1 MADQAINAL
10 PTKDTPEST
19 DQLLLIGDA
28 EEKIID
34 YDKLADAILNKLTSK
49 KFEMDTGTQTIME
62 AIASLN
68 GKHAKKIKK
77 TVTTS
82 TTNTLAYTGAEI
94 TIKKNQVAIL
104 GFANTW
110 KETPPVAMQITNS
123 KTENSISTMVSP
135 EITSYPNKCNI
146 VIAPINDTTLYVW
159 TKHSSEKRLGSV
171 SIEGVI
177 FDL

>member
-68 GKHAKKIKK
+68 GKSSKYIS
-77 TVTTS
+77 V
-82 TTNTLAYTGAEI
+82 YTDAS
-94 TIKKNQVAIL
+94 L
-104 GFANTW
+104 L
-110 KETPPVAMQITNS
+110 
-123 KTENSISTMVSP
+123 ISTAIKENRKMILFDAYDVKSFFP
-135 EITSYPNKCNI
+135 
-146 VIAPINDTTLYVW
+146 NDTNWWSGIIALNDSGEYGFIIAFSFFD
-159 TKHSSEKRLGSV
+159 SSVYKNIWYGKTSPQGWIKI
-171 SIEGVI
+171 S
-177 FDL
+177 